1 MPAPE
6 YVLKLREKIGNDPIW
21 VPGVRGVVVDDAGRI
36 LLAQR
41 ADNRQWA
48 LISGMLD
55 PGEQPAR
62 GLVREIFEETAVVA
76 EAERVVSVGAVGPVT
91 YPNGDIC
98 EFLDVVFL
106 CRYVSGEA
114 RVNDDE
120 SLAVGWFGPDELPD
134 LMPGHLTSIRQALA
148 PSAGVHFE
156 P

>member
-6 YVLKLREKIGNDPIW
+6 YVLKLRKKIGNDPIW

-41 ADNRQWA
+41 ADNGQWA
-48 LISGMLD
+48 LVSGMLD

-62 GLVREIFEETAVVA
+62 GLIREIFEETAVVA

-91 YPNGDIC
+91 YPNGDVC

-120 SLAVGWFGPDELPD
+120 SLAVGWFGLDELPD
-134 LMPGHLTSIRQALA
+134 LMPGHLNSIRQALA
-148 PSAGVHFE
+148 PSAAVHFE